1 MPRLGLFALL
11 IAMHGLPVAQAA
23 QQRTDT
29 LRARIAALK
38 AELPG
43 IDATGIPVRRI
54 EARIAL
60 AELVNAREAIGY
72 LSAAVLLADS
82 AGDAEARLEARA
94 KLMERYRAA
103 GDPRRALMEAVR
115 ILELQRLLAEADSAR
130 HAREVA
136 ELSLAAGQE
145 RDSLRIAHEAELSA
159 IKDALAQALD
169 RSATKEAM
177 LVGAAVLVVALMV
190 AILLMRRRQ
199 RRFKAR
205 QVADLEA
212 LHAQLKELATVVEG
226 LSRAVDKPSP
236 SATLAEAGLDAGA
249 SVIVSTP
256 EPALD
261 PMVLALFKRQA
272 PERMATLQAAR
283 AADDYEKVLRVLH
296 SLRPQL
302 DALDPAG
309 LGALG
314 AQLRAMQPGDP
325 SWQSGLDALM
335 ERIAALLARQ

>member
-1 MPRLGLFALL
+1 MLRLGLLALL
-11 IAMHGLPVAQAA
+11 IAVLGLPVAQAA
-23 QQRTDT
+23 PQRTDT
-29 LRARIAALK
+29 LRARIAAWK

-43 IDATGIPVRRI
+43 IDANGSPARRI
-54 EARIAL
+54 GARIAL

-72 LSAAVLLADS
+72 LSAAALLADS
-82 AGDAEARLEARA
+82 AGDAVAGIEARA

-103 GDPRRALMEAVR
+103 GDTRRALAEAVR
-115 ILELQRLLAEADSAR
+115 TLELQRLLAEAERAR
-130 HAREVA
+130 HAREIG
-136 ELSLAAGQE
+136 ELALAAGQQ

-159 IKDALAQALD
+159 IKGALSQARD
-169 RSATKEAM
+169 RGATHEAM
-177 LVGAAVLVVALMV
+177 LIGAAVLVVALMI
-190 AILLMRRRQ
+190 AILLMLRRQ
-199 RRFKAR
+199 RAFKAR

-226 LSRAVDKPSP
+226 LSRAVEKPSP
-236 SATLAEAGLDAGA
+236 SATFAETGPAAEASAT
-249 SVIVSTP
+249 VSTP

-283 AADDYEKVLRVLH
+283 AAGDHEKVLRVLH

-314 AQLRAMQPGDP
+314 ARLRGMHPGDP
-325 SWQSGLDALM
+325 SWQSGLDALI
-335 ERIAALLARQ
+335 EGVAALRARQ